1 MITLSRT
8 KHKMKMLFDRDYPEK
23 YKEYLERVEEF
34 NGEFLPV
41 CFSRWMV
48 SLPLTLM
55 AANVPAVM
63 LGKPIVL
70 LYSILFSALIAVTI
84 TINLYLKKRHEL
96 YCVYTK

>member
-8 KHKMKMLFDRDYPEK
+8 KHRMKMLFDRDYPEK

-70 LYSILFSALIAVTI
+70 LYFILFSALIAVTI